1 MFYNRTF
8 TMLKTQ
14 KAHSF
19 RTPFDRGKAYAFV
32 GVTLLF
38 TTGCGN
44 GYAGRAAQDAEN
56 PVLQAHL
63 NRTVLEAHVPTAV
76 AVEARLVLAAS
87 SGAQGLTGEEYS
99 QLTNFANDFVRLGR
113 GSLVISVPANAGNSQ
128 TAALVAQDA
137 QRALYAGGVDYAKI
151 SGGTYQADGR
161 PNAPVMLSFARYEA
175 QRMACQPWSEVDP
188 RKTASNLSPDRFGC
202 AQNANLAAMV
212 ADPGDLLGD
221 RTDPKRDAGQIQVG
235 VDKLRKGEV
244 STVSGA
250 VAGGGK

>member
-1 MFYNRTF
+1 MT
-8 TMLKTQ
+8 TTQ
-14 KAHSF
+14 KAQSSL
-19 RTPFDRGKAYAFV
+19 TPFDRGKAIALV

-38 TTGCGN
+38 ATGCG
-44 GYAGRAAQDAEN
+44 AGQAARERDADN
-56 PVLQAHL
+56 PVLQSHL
-63 NRTVLEAHVPTAV
+63 HRTVLEAHTPTAV
-76 AVEARLVLAAS
+76 PVEARLVLAAAN
-87 SGAQGLTGEEYS
+87 GAQGLSGEEYT
-99 QLTNFANDFVRLGR
+99 QLTNFANDFARLGR

-137 QRALYAGGVDYAKI
+137 QRALYAGGVDFARI

-175 QRMACQPWSEVDP
+175 QRVTCQPWSEVDP

-221 RTDPKRDAGQIQVG
+221 RSDPKRDAERMQVG
-235 VDKLRKGEV
+235 IDKLRKGTV
-244 STVSGA
+244 AAVSGA
-250 VAGGGK
+250 VAKGGQ